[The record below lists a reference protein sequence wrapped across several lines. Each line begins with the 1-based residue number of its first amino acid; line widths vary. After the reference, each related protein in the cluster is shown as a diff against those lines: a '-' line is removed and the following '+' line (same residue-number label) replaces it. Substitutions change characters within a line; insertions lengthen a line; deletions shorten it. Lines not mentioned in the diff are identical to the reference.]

1 MGIWDMKTSPYFE
14 RTLFYDPS
22 PATDDFFERRVKALF
37 VDESSESWI
46 ETFSQSLS
54 KDQKMVDL
62 TATRPYKEDHS
73 WTQFSS
79 DSDTSDSEYVREPP
93 PAPDRHK
100 HRSKIPPPYFEGQGL
115 ILQKIPDKPS
125 QPTLRRFIRVS
136 TF

>member
-79 DSDTSDSEYVREPP
+79 DSDTSDS
-93 PAPDRHK
+93 
-100 HRSKIPPPYFEGQGL
+100 
-115 ILQKIPDKPS
+115 
-125 QPTLRRFIRVS
+125 
-136 TF
+136 